1 MIKEIRISA
10 KGQTQG
16 SGFVK
21 NEAGFITSL
30 FQSYINPQPSPMPR
44 IAPLRRKDQTS
55 EIQIAFIQHQTV
67 YNTNI
72 DNMKATLGHSPT
84 AFKVYMQWYPLFE
97 ELKRIVGTR
106 LATLLAW
113 SVSEESQGI
122 IYTAF
127 FRKAINDSGEDPDNL
142 VLSENEQQFI
152 DFGAAVARNN
162 GLITDELFAGIQQ
175 QYSAEEVVIIAAF
188 AGKMIAANI
197 FNNLIQTETDEQL
210 LPFVR
215 INQAV

>member
-1 MIKEIRISA
+1 
-10 KGQTQG
+10 
-16 SGFVK
+16 
-21 NEAGFITSL
+21 
-30 FQSYINPQPSPMPR
+30 MPR

-72 DNMKATLGHSPT
+72 NNMKATLGHSPT

-113 SVSEESQGI
+113 SVSEETQGI